1 MCLVSLL
8 EPYNLH
14 PNHLESAFEIWKH
27 SHEHSLICL
36 LLQVLEP
43 SLHLKTPFVVPWPNE
58 NSQTCIKN
66 ASQKRVVSS
75 PFSISKLSQF
85 QSVLKAADMWLKA
98 GL

>member
-1 MCLVSLL
+1 M
-8 EPYNLH
+8 
-14 PNHLESAFEIWKH
+14 
-27 SHEHSLICL
+27 HSLICS